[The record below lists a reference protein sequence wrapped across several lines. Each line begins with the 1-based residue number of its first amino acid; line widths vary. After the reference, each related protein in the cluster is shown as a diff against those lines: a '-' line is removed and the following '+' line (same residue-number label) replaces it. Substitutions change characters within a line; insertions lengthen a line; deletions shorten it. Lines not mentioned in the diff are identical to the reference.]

1 MPGLFWF
8 YPEPTLVT
16 MDLSQ
21 SVVDSISSAI
31 NSWLQEHLLI
41 WWIVSNPGWS
51 LVILLLLIALFVGLL
66 GAIGRSVEQ
75 FWLWLLQKP
84 LHLLVWLWQL
94 ITRWQPV
101 SRSQTRTQRVDFLI
115 KRISQIQQEQDKLL
129 KELTQMVKV
138 ERQ

>member
-21 SVVDSISSAI
+21 SVVDSISSSI

-84 LHLLVWLWQL
+84 LHLLAWLWQIL
-94 ITRWQPV
+94 TRWQPV
-101 SRSQTRTQRVDFLI
+101 SRSQTRVQRVDFLI